1 MTSPY
6 KNTNMTP
13 DGTLDILTIRPIP
26 AFTDDQLYTI
36 EPQYNHRPDLLAYDL
51 YGDKNL
57 WWIFA
62 QRNLNVIEDHIYY
75 ISTGTQIYL
84 PSPTRVKTA
93 LE

>member
-1 MTSPY
+1 
-6 KNTNMTP
+6 MTP

-62 QRNLNVIEDHIYY
+62 QRNLDVIEDHIYDM
-75 ISTGTQIYL
+75 STEIQIYL